1 MAGKLDQF
9 PLSRYVAGVKST
21 NATINARVHEVAQ
34 LLSQG
39 AARWRVLR
47 YAAEQGWG
55 LSDRTL
61 DNYIQRAT
69 KLIAAQYE
77 QEREQFV
84 AVQLA
89 SLDDLADRATQDRQY
104 SAAVGA
110 RCAILRVIGADT
122 PRN

>member
-1 MAGKLDQF
+1 MGKKGTK
-9 PLSRYVAGVKST
+9 AE
-21 NATINARVHEVAQ
+21 INARIHEITE

-39 AARWRVLR
+39 AARWRIMR
-47 YAAEQGWG
+47 HAAEEGWG
-55 LSDRTL
+55 ISERQMDT
-61 DNYIQRAT
+61 YISRAT

-89 SLDDLADRATQDRQY
+89 SLDDLADKATRDRQY

-110 RCAILRVIGADT
+110 RATILRVIGADT

>member
-1 MAGKLDQF
+1 MQTPLGKL
-9 PLSRYVAGVKST
+9 AGVKST
-21 NATINARVHEVAQ
+21 NATINARIHEIVE

-47 YAAEQGWG
+47 YATEQGWG
-55 LSDRTL
+55 VSERTM
-61 DNYIQRAT
+61 DTYIQRAT

-77 QEREQFV
+77 QERENFV

-89 SLDDLADRATQDRQY
+89 SLDDLADKATKDRQY

-110 RCAILRVIGADT
+110 RATILRVVGADT

>member
-1 MAGKLDQF
+1 M
-9 PLSRYVAGVKST
+9 
-21 NATINARVHEVAQ
+21 E

-47 YAAEQGWG
+47 YATEQGWG
-55 LSDRTL
+55 VSERTM
-61 DNYIQRAT
+61 DTYIQRAT
-69 KLIAAQYE
+69 RLIAAQYE
-77 QEREQFV
+77 QERESFV

-89 SLDDLADRATQDRQY
+89 SLDDLADKATKDRQY

-110 RCAILRVIGADT
+110 RATILRVIGADA